1 MWTEYMTMTG
11 VALLALLL
19 GIKIY
24 LRVTT
29 GICRSLKRMDGKTV
43 IITGA
48 NSGIGKE
55 TALDMAKRGAK
66 VIMACRNLERAEKAK
81 EEILSIVNEGD
92 VTVKH
97 LDLASLKS
105 VNSFT
110 KLILQTENHVD
121 VLINNA
127 GVAGFER
134 RLTEDGLE
142 YHMQSNY
149 FGHFLLTN
157 QLLDLMIQTKKARII
172 VVSSVAH
179 KGARTLDLENLN
191 GERRGDPATLY
202 CMSKLCNILFANE
215 LARRLKGT
223 DVTVNSLH
231 PGVVETEIFRCMP
244 VFVRIPF
251 LSIVRLFC
259 KDARE
264 GAQTT
269 IYLAVSEKVEGIT
282 GKYFV
287 DCKKVQPSIIAKDVA
302 LAQALWEKT
311 EKMVSI
317 KDTYK
322 NL

>member
-81 EEILSIVNEGD
+81 
-92 VTVKH
+92 
-97 LDLASLKS
+97 
-105 VNSFT
+105 
-110 KLILQTENHVD
+110 
-121 VLINNA
+121 
-127 GVAGFER
+127 
-134 RLTEDGLE
+134 
-142 YHMQSNY
+142 
-149 FGHFLLTN
+149 
-157 QLLDLMIQTKKARII
+157 DLMIQTKKARII